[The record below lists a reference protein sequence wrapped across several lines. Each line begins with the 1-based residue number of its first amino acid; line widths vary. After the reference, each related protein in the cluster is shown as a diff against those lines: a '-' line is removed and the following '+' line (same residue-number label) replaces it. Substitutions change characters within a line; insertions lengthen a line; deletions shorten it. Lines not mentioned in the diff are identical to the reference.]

1 MLGKYVSSDLE
12 LTSIASAVPLQTVWG
27 TDQFTK
33 GLQDPTHDVGILKRR
48 QLPLLA
54 LRHTTM
60 SETLQTIQTQI
71 KSIVPFQ
78 SAINDSCTNPKDLDP
93 RILEAFQQVVWS
105 PDSTVAHAN
114 AFPHAIQCLHTW
126 KSLVLPGLSI
136 LMPLLAILVPFVF
149 LRFLHGSDKVTTTD
163 YFQHVKTIVLSQITI
178 PSVLRAK
185 HSGDVVGSILETLFI
200 GITIATFLS
209 GMWNQYMAAVHL
221 RTIGADVGERGNA
234 INSVVHTCKSI
245 LATLQSCPL
254 RFQKALREVLSEGE
268 RILKQL
274 EAMPWDPMAT
284 FGFVWNT
291 PEPLCQLRDWIGTLD
306 VYVGIASLPHM
317 CFPKYTDT
325 SLTLK
330 NVHHPLVTGGIA
342 NNGHFTSHVLLT
354 GPNRGGKST
363 FCKAVGLSVICAQT
377 WGFAWAS
384 SMSLQPFVAIET
396 ALSPADELG
405 RLSLFEAEIEF
416 AKGVLER
423 CDGTGAKLVMMD
435 EIFHSTNAHDGV
447 AASRVFLDKLYNKPD
462 TTSLISTHYREL
474 VDAYISK
481 GVLAWAMDATETPKG
496 LEYSYKVVPGVS
508 DKSSVME
515 ILKERGLIPTEK
527 TTSRV

>member
-12 LTSIASAVPLQTVWG
+12 LHSIAAAIPFQTEWG
-27 TDQFTK
+27 SDLFTK
-33 GLQDPTHDVGILKRR
+33 GIQDPSADRAILKRR

-54 LRHTTM
+54 LRNSSM
-60 SETLQTIQTQI
+60 SDTLKTIQSQI
-71 KSIVPFQ
+71 QSIVPFQ
-78 SAINDSCTNPKDLDP
+78 STLNDSCMQHKDLDP
-93 RILEAFQQVVWS
+93 RILESFQQVVWS
-105 PDSTVAHAN
+105 PESSLSFVNPIPRAV
-114 AFPHAIQCLHTW
+114 QCLHTW

-136 LMPLLAILVPFVF
+136 VMPLLAILLPFVV
-149 LRFLHGSDKVTTTD
+149 LRFLHGPERVTTSD
-163 YFQHVKTIVLSQITI
+163 YMQHVKTILLSQITI

-185 HSGDVVGSILETLFI
+185 HSGDVVGSILETVFI

-221 RTIGADVGERGNA
+221 RVIGTDVGERGTA
-234 INSVVHTCKSI
+234 IGSVVQTCKSM
-245 LATLQSCPL
+245 LSALQSTPL
-254 RFQKALREVLSEGE
+254 RFQKAMREVLSEGE
-268 RILKQL
+268 AILKQFD
-274 EAMPWDPMAT
+274 EMPTDPMAV
-284 FGFVWNT
+284 FGFVWNK
-291 PEPLCQLRDWIGTLD
+291 PEPLRQLRDWIGTLD
-306 VYVGIASLPHM
+306 VYVGISSLRSI
-317 CFPKYTDT
+317 CFPSYSGT
-325 SLTLK
+325 SLALK
-330 NVHHPLVTGGIA
+330 HVHHPLVKDGIS
-342 NNGHFTSHVLLT
+342 NNGDFTSHVLLT

-363 FCKAVGLSVICAQT
+363 FCKAVGLAVICAQT

-447 AASRVFLDKLYNKPD
+447 AASRVFLDKLYDKPD
-462 TTSLISTHYREL
+462 TTTLISTHYREL
-474 VDAYISK
+474 VDAYKSK
-481 GVLAWAMDATETPKG
+481 GVLAWAMDATETPEG
-496 LEYSYKVVPGVS
+496 LKYSYTVVPGIS

-515 ILKERGLIPTEK
+515 ILKERGLVPTEK
-527 TTSRV
+527 MA